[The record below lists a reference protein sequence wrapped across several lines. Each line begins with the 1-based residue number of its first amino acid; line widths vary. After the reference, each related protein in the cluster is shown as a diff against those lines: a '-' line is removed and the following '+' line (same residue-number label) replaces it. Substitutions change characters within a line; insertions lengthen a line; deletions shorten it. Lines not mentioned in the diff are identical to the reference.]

1 MAKFSSNSSDTF
13 SDLFID
19 EGSDAIEYLAGGSVD
34 LSCECNKD
42 DDCEDDAPEDDDDW
56 DDEEYEDD
64 APEDDDDWDDEEYEA
79 SLRSILW
86 QSWNDSHVARYFG
99 DVESGVKVLL
109 SFARRRPV
117 CVG

>member
-1 MAKFSSNSSDTF
+1 MAKFSSNSSNTF
-13 SDLFID
+13 SDFFID
-19 EGSDAIEYLAGGSVD
+19 EGSDAIEYLAGGGVD
-34 LSCECNKD
+34 PSCECNKD
-42 DDCEDDAPEDDDDW
+42 DDW
-56 DDEEYEDD
+56 DGDEYEDD

>member
-1 MAKFSSNSSDTF
+1 MAKFSSNSSNTSSYF
-13 SDLFID
+13 FID

-34 LSCECNKD
+34 LSCESNK
-42 DDCEDDAPEDDDDW
+42 
-56 DDEEYEDD
+56 
-64 APEDDDDWDDEEYEA
+64 DDDDWDDEEYEA